1 MKVIIIDD
9 ELNARLAL
17 RGIIEENFP
26 EIAIIDECKD
36 VPTAVKSIHKHK
48 PDVIFLDI
56 SMPGYSGLELFQF
69 FDPNEVNFKV
79 IFVTAYSEYAIN
91 AFELSAL
98 DYILKPIRIEA
109 IERAI
114 HKIKPKVIEHL
125 DVLQDNLEHHLA
137 KKIAL
142 QTGDGI
148 TIIPLKDVLYLKA
161 DGSYT
166 HFFTTDKKKI
176 TVSKKIAEYERLE
189 QIGDFIRIHRS
200 HIVNV
205 DKVVKILKQDGGT
218 VMMENGDLLSIS
230 NEKKQEL
237 IKMFEHKM

>member
-26 EIAIIDECKD
+26 EIVILDECKD
-36 VPTAVKSIHKHK
+36 VPSAVKSINKFK

-69 FDPNEVNFKV
+69 FEPNEMSFQV
-79 IFVTAYSEYAIN
+79 IFLTAYSEYAIN
-91 AFELSAL
+91 AFELSAI

-109 IERAI
+109 LERAI
-114 HKIKPKVIEHL
+114 QKAKPKVSEFLNILH
-125 DVLQDNLEHHLA
+125 DNLEDHLA

-142 QTGDGI
+142 QTGEGI
-148 TIIPLKDVLYLKA
+148 IILPLNDVIYLKA

-176 TVSKKIAEYERLE
+176 TVSKKISDYERLE
-189 QIGDFIRIHRS
+189 KIGGFIRIHRS
-200 HIVNV
+200 HMVNV
-205 DKVVKILKQDGGT
+205 DKVSKILKQDGGA
-218 VMMENGDLLSIS
+218 VMMQNGDLLSIS
-230 NEKKQEL
+230 NDKKQEL
-237 IKMFEHKM
+237 ISLFNHRM

>member
-114 HKIKPKVIEHL
+114 HKIKPKLIEHL

-218 VMMENGDLLSIS
+218 VMMENADLLSFSI
-230 NEKKQEL
+230 EKKQEL

>member
-1 MKVIIIDD
+1 
-9 ELNARLAL
+9 
-17 RGIIEENFP
+17 
-26 EIAIIDECKD
+26 
-36 VPTAVKSIHKHK
+36 
-48 PDVIFLDI
+48 
-56 SMPGYSGLELFQF
+56 
-69 FDPNEVNFKV
+69 
-79 IFVTAYSEYAIN
+79 VTAYSEYAIN

-114 HKIKPKVIEHL
+114 HKIKPKVMEHL